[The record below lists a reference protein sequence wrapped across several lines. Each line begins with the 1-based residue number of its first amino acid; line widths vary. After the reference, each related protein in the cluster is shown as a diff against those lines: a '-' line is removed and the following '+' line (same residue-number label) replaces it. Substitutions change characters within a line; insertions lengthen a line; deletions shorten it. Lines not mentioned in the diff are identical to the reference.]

1 MLTSPLKVSLS
12 ILGALSA
19 YAASQAALQLEIA
32 KQYPDL
38 HIGPG
43 YLLDQTD
50 DKWTSGG
57 RLTLPL
63 LNQNQGGIA
72 EAQAHREEAAARLV
86 PVKSK
91 ALGEID
97 RAAAGYRLAREQ
109 VATVEGLVAELKERR
124 KTSQRMF
131 DAGEIDALSLANAQ
145 VEFNTGELA
154 RIGALAK
161 AQQALAPLED
171 AMQTPLSTNTPP
183 SNWEKNPR
191 EKLQTSR
198 SKHQ

>member
-1 MLTSPLKVSLS
+1 
-12 ILGALSA
+12 
-19 YAASQAALQLEIA
+19 
-32 KQYPDL
+32 
-38 HIGPG
+38 
-43 YLLDQTD
+43 
-50 DKWTSGG
+50 
-57 RLTLPL
+57 
-63 LNQNQGGIA
+63 
-72 EAQAHREEAAARLV
+72 
-86 PVKSK
+86 VKSK

-145 VEFNTGELA
+145 VKFNTGELA
-154 RIGALAK
+154 RISALAK
-161 AQQALAPLED
+161 AQQALAALED